1 MTDRCLHISL
11 NVVESRLQQW
21 SSTCAS
27 LLVRIIRL
35 RGSPNSPLE
44 TTKIFLFHRNSSYM
58 VFLFLGWPISDSNY
72 SGCNLSSPRYLEHS
86 VPQGSLLGSQLFT
99 LFMAHLQDVIRSH
112 SLDSMFYANDTQI
125 YIVIDDPTH
134 SVDSVGVLQASISEV
149 FMWDTKNML
158 KCNPGKTEIL
168 RFKSPFNKQP
178 TVYETLMLANTSTE
192 VKIKA
197 KNLGVIMDKTLS
209 FVEHINEM
217 CKKASYAIRST
228 GRLWKYL
235 PFDGLKMLVSSHV
248 ISRLDYCNSLLYD
261 IPKYQRYKLQRIQN
275 TAVRM
280 IAGACSSDN
289 ITLILKRE
297 PALAPS
303 ERKVNFKIL
312 LITYKILNGQPAGY
326 LEPLIMEYHSLPP

>member
-1 MTDRCLHISL
+1 
-11 NVVESRLQQW
+11 
-21 SSTCAS
+21 
-27 LLVRIIRL
+27 
-35 RGSPNSPLE
+35 
-44 TTKIFLFHRNSSYM
+44 M
-58 VFLFLGWPISDSNY
+58 VFLFLGWPISESIY
-72 SGCNLSSPRYLEHS
+72 SGCNLS
-86 VPQGSLLGSQLFT
+86 SLLGSQLFT

-112 SLDSMFYANDTQI
+112 SLDPMFYADDTQI

-134 SVDSVGVLQASISEV
+134 SVNSVGVLQASISDV

-168 RFKSPFNKQP
+168 RFTSPFNKQP
-178 TVYETLMLANTSTE
+178 TVYETLTLANTSTE

-228 GRLWKYL
+228 GRLRKYL
-235 PFDGLKMLVSSHV
+235 PFDGLKMLVNSHV

-275 TAVRM
+275 T
-280 IAGACSSDN
+280 GF
-289 ITLILKRE
+289 E
-297 PALAPS
+297 
-303 ERKVNFKIL
+303 
-312 LITYKILNGQPAGY
+312 
-326 LEPLIMEYHSLPP
+326 